1 MEENLNNTKE
11 PKIKVKS
18 KKAKIAIITLSV
30 VAVLTLGLQVY
41 ASTNGYGNV
50 FFMIKNLVTTG
61 TLSGKNEIFSDKDIT
76 LSYKS
81 IDLAEGLK
89 IQVNRLEVKDNKTK
103 IYALIKAEDGEKLPL
118 KYKVSHVYTDGAQT
132 KDKEVEGTKPEGTNN
147 FEYEEVLTLDY
158 PVNEYSIITLIIKD
172 KDNKELRTLEIN
184 MQTREITVKGEKEF
198 EKISEVELKKY
209 LNLFSELNNGWSTN
223 DCLVAMAEKLIMTGG
238 EYEGYGIIPNDILS
252 KSLREDSR
260 RELINKVIKDIYGEK
275 AEFEMVKNSKG
286 QDVEVLKNL
295 TAWEFDKK
303 SDEYK
308 ELTAGEE
315 YKNGHCLKIEDINYE
330 NEVYTIKFVYL
341 LATGYEEDDDK
352 LEDLEQ
358 YETTIKLKR
367 NENNQYSKYEI
378 VSIEKGTKIKDKV
391 SIQSEN
397 KTEVSSNTDTTEN
410 NNTPVNTNNNNIS
423 NNEGKVDNYVHYFNW
438 IKYTAPGLKI
448 EYPTELT
455 LEKTGKQ
462 NQGEVSTIIAGTLI
476 GRDVD
481 TNQPIKTNIK
491 IKIFNPLVVDENTMN
506 NIRTNPDTGV
516 EVGGY
521 TTNSGLRWYGG
532 RNQSDEK
539 EYNISETYSNF
550 NTTSNGVIEM
560 RQIEFLTDVNSFKV
574 TNLMNRM
581 MGSTELANW

>member
-1 MEENLNNTKE
+1 
-11 PKIKVKS
+11 
-18 KKAKIAIITLSV
+18 
-30 VAVLTLGLQVY
+30 
-41 ASTNGYGNV
+41 
-50 FFMIKNLVTTG
+50 
-61 TLSGKNEIFSDKDIT
+61 
-76 LSYKS
+76 
-81 IDLAEGLK
+81 
-89 IQVNRLEVKDNKTK
+89 
-103 IYALIKAEDGEKLPL
+103 EKLPL
-118 KYKVSHVYTDGAQT
+118 KYKVSHLYTDGAQT
-132 KDKEVEGTKPEGTNN
+132 EDKEIEGTKPQGTNH
-147 FEYEEVLTLDY
+147 FEYEDVLTLDY
-158 PVNEYSIITLIIKD
+158 PVNEYSIMTLIIKD

-198 EKISEVELKKY
+198 EKISEIELKKY
-209 LNLFSELNNGWSTN
+209 LNLFSELNNDWTTN
-223 DCLVAMAEKLIMTGG
+223 DCLVAMSEKLITVGG
-238 EYEGYGIIPNDILS
+238 EYEGYGIIPNDILG
-252 KSLREDSR
+252 KSLRENSR
-260 RELINKVIKDIYGEK
+260 RELINKIVKEIYGEK
-275 AEFEMVKNSKG
+275 AEFEIVKNSKG

-303 SDEYK
+303 SDAYK

-315 YKNGHCLKIEDINYE
+315 YKNGHCLKIEDINYD
-330 NEVYTIKFVYL
+330 NEVYTVKFVYL
-341 LATGYEEDDDK
+341 LATGYEEDDSK

-367 NENNQYSKYEI
+367 NENNQYSKYQI
-378 VSIEKGTKIKDKV
+378 VSLEKGTKIKDKV
-391 SIQSEN
+391 NTQSKEN
-397 KTEVSSNTDTTEN
+397 TEVSNNNNTNTTEN
-410 NNTPVNTNNNNIS
+410 NNTPVNTNNNVIS

-462 NQGEVSTIIAGTLI
+462 SQGEVSTIIAGTLI

-539 EYNISETYSNF
+539 GYNISETYSNF